1 MPPGASVPP
10 ARKGRSACVRPF
22 DVKVFSQPD
31 RFSER
36 NTYEGGMIYE
46 KSIDGFV
53 HGGINRRR
61 GTLLRLLRRQTAE
74 AEERDG
80 FPCR

>member
-1 MPPGASVPP
+1 M
-10 ARKGRSACVRPF
+10 K
-22 DVKVFSQPD
+22 
-31 RFSER
+31 
-36 NTYEGGMIYE
+36 